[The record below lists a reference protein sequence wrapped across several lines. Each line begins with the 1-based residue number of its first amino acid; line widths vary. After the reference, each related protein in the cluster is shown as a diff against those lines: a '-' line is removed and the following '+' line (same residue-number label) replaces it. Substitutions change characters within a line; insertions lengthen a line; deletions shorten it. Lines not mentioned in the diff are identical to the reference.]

1 MSSSGPD
8 SRQRRWTTPAPAE
21 DDRTEARR
29 ELAAAL
35 RELLAL
41 LPSTGAH
48 TEAIRHATAEVGEIT
63 SRLGS
68 HGESDREGEGAIP
81 GMGDYLERGPITG
94 HSNPIA
100 PPFQVWAD
108 WEDRVARGAG
118 RFGAAHEGGPGIAH
132 GGFVAAVLDEAL
144 GMATIFSGGPGMTGE
159 LTIRYRRPTPLHRE
173 LVIVARLDEQ
183 TGRRL
188 TMSAEMHDGETL
200 IADASA
206 LFVAVGDEKFS
217 ALDAERRRS

>member
-1 MSSSGPD
+1 M
-8 SRQRRWTTPAPAE
+8 
-21 DDRTEARR
+21 
-29 ELAAAL
+29 L

-41 LPSTGAH
+41 LPSTGADA
-48 TEAIRHATAEVGEIT
+48 EAFRHATNAARELT
-63 SRLGS
+63 AALSA
-68 HGESDREGEGAIP
+68 HGEGDREGDGEIP

-108 WEDRVARGAG
+108 WEDRVARGVG
-118 RFGAAHEGGPGIAH
+118 RFGSAHEGGPGIAH

-173 LVIVARLDEQ
+173 LSIVARLDEQ
-183 TGRRL
+183 SGRRL
-188 TMSAEMHDGETL
+188 TMSAELHDGETL

-206 LFVAVGDEKFS
+206 LFVAVGDETFS
-217 ALDAERRRS
+217 ALDAERRRG